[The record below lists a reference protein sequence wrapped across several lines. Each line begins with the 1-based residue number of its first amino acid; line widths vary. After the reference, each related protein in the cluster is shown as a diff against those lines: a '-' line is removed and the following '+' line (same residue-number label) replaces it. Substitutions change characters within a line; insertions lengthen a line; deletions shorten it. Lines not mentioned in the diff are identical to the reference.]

1 MDILSQLKRFEERAS
16 KQLLLIPVVALV
28 SIGCV
33 ETVVLSPT
41 IQPDVFLDHKLPF
54 STAVIC
60 DPDLLNF
67 VEQAQSRGATE
78 SVISYQIEIGETLCD
93 TLTRS
98 VRVAYDSAVRRG
110 RDPRIGEFDRVLRFA
125 LDSSGL
131 DIELQDDDGAGVKS
145 RVTHTLCV
153 SVEAYDR
160 ELRLLSRSALT
171 GTGIASGDGIATRHV
186 VREAAEGALQRIADG
201 FAKLLDA
208 GLAEPQPPAPTKRA
222 APSGVERPA
231 PASPRRWDLYPYD
244 P

>member
-1 MDILSQLKRFEERAS
+1 MNIFSQLKRCEDRAS
-16 KQLLLIPVVALV
+16 KQLLLIPIVALV

-41 IQPDVFLDHKLPF
+41 IQPNVFLDHKLPF
-54 STAVIC
+54 STAVVC

-67 VEQAQSRGATE
+67 VEQAHPRGATE
-78 SVISYQIEIGETLCD
+78 SVLSYQIEIGETLCA

-98 VRVAYDSAVRRG
+98 VRVVYDSAVRRG
-110 RDPRIGEFDRVLRFA
+110 RDPRMGEFDRVLKFT
-125 LDSSGL
+125 LHNSDL
-131 DIELQDDDGAGVKS
+131 DIELQNNDGAEVTS
-145 RVTHTLCV
+145 RVTHTLSV

-171 GTGIASGDGIATRHV
+171 GTGIVSADGIATRDV
-186 VREAAEGALQRIADG
+186 VKEAAEAALQRIADG

-208 GLAEPQPPAPTKRA
+208 GLAEPEPPAPTKRA